1 MTQSAHDTARTPAEA
16 GAEPVSGALAITAPT
31 AIDVDVAIVGAGPA
45 GLSLAAALGD
55 AGLSVQLV
63 ERQDRA
69 GLADPAPDG
78 REIALTHRGADMLRR
93 LGIWARFPESEIA
106 PLRQAQVVNGHSAF
120 ALRFDPGGSG
130 KSELGYLVSNN
141 VIRKA
146 AFEAALDR
154 PRVSLIDGVAV
165 SEVHTGE
172 AGGTL
177 RLADGRTVTARL
189 VVAADSRF
197 SETRRRMGIG
207 ADMLDF
213 GRVVIVCRVAH
224 TAVHDGTAHECFLY
238 GGTLAILPLNGQ
250 CVSAVITVPADQA
263 GALMAMPPAEFAALV
278 RDRFGA
284 RLGDMT
290 LVGQRH
296 AYPLVAVYAHRFTA
310 RRFAL
315 LGDAAVGMH
324 PVTAHGF
331 NFGLYGVDALTRAI
345 AAARRSGADIGS
357 ARVLDAYQSEHR
369 RVTLPTYLGTNAL
382 VKLFT
387 DDRAPARLLRGAVLR
402 VADRLAPVKAGIT
415 RQLTGVLRAS

>member
-130 KSELGYLVSNN
+130 KRELGYLVSNN

-172 AGGTL
+172 AGGTP
-177 RLADGRTVTARL
+177 RLAGGPTVTPRL

-224 TAVHDGTAHECFLY
+224 TGVHDGTAHECFLY

-263 GALMAMPPAEFAALV
+263 GALMAMPH
-278 RDRFGA
+278 
-284 RLGDMT
+284 
-290 LVGQRH
+290 Q
-296 AYPLVAVYAHRFTA
+296 FTE

-402 VADRLAPVKAGIT
+402 LADRLAPVKAGIT

>member
-1 MTQSAHDTARTPAEA
+1 MSHAAEDSPHTAADPAASASGLPALVTPP
-16 GAEPVSGALAITAPT
+16 PVVE
-31 AIDVDVAIVGAGPA
+31 VDVAVVGAGPA
-45 GLSLAAALGD
+45 GLSLATSLGD
-55 AGLSVQLV
+55 AGLSVLLV
-63 ERQDRA
+63 ERQERA
-69 GLADPAPDG
+69 ALSEPAPDG

-93 LGIWARFPESEIA
+93 LGIWQRFPEAEIS
-106 PLRQAQVVNGHSAF
+106 PLRQAQVTNGTSAF

-130 KSELGYLVSNN
+130 RSELGYLVSNH

-146 AFEAALDR
+146 AFEAALER
-154 PRVSLIDGVAV
+154 QGVSLIDGVAV
-165 SEVHTGE
+165 SDVRTSDAHGEV
-172 AGGTL
+172 L
-177 RLADGRTVTARL
+177 LADGRKVRARL

-197 SETRRRMGIG
+197 SEARRRMGIG

-213 GRVVIVCRVAH
+213 GRVVIVCRVSH
-224 TAVHDGTAHECFLY
+224 TGPHDGVAHECFLY

-263 GALMAMPPAEFAALV
+263 GTLLSMPPDEFGALV
-278 RDRFGA
+278 RDRFAA
-284 RLGDMT
+284 RLGDMA
-290 LVGQRH
+290 LVGERH

-345 AAARRSGADIGS
+345 ESARRAGADIGGS
-357 ARVLDAYQSEHR
+357 RVLDAYQSEHR
-369 RVTLPTYLGTNAL
+369 RVTLPTYLGTNAI

-387 DDRAPARLLRGAVLR
+387 DDRAPARLVRGAVLR

-415 RQLTGVLRAS
+415 RQLTGMLRAS